1 MLRRKQEPYPTLRR
15 IPEKEPRNKR
25 RGHSKEAWN
34 GEKELTRSLTT
45 AVRGLQKS
53 GRGEEGRKRLL
64 TARNVRKFKSIASE
78 LDMLDS
84 HGRSF
89 MSVLTDPTLSEEETL
104 KVIAGCGVLPKSQV
118 RSIDSGNLGSM
129 VTIPCTPTQVQC
141 PFRMVVAGPS
151 MSGKTHLVQE
161 MLRQREYMFTPNPPA
176 AVYWF
181 YAMEDSVKQAREEFE
196 DITFIKD
203 LPSDQWVT
211 ETIDSDKGALFII
224 DDLMGDA
231 TGAGKSKMATRELV
245 SNLFT
250 KGSHHKKVSIIFTVQ
265 SVFRGQYM
273 RELSLNATQTVAFNN
288 NRDMTHLRSL
298 GAQLFPPGHDGA
310 PFISACML
318 KIKKDDHGY
327 LWIEHGSKVKPGFQF
342 RTDVFKE
349 DDNRF
354 FVPKLD
360 LSCID
365 PAMVTDSKPLNRA
378 APT

>member
-1 MLRRKQEPYPTLRR
+1 MLRRRQEPYPTTAALRR
-15 IPEKEPRNKR
+15 RS
-25 RGHSKEAWN
+25 RGHSKESWD
-34 GEKELTRSLTT
+34 GEKELTRSLTS

-53 GRGEEGRKRLL
+53 GKGEEGRKRLL

-84 HGRSF
+84 EGRSF
-89 MSVLTDPTLSEEETL
+89 MSVLTDPSLSEEDTL
-104 KVIAGCGVLPKSQV
+104 KTIAGCGTLPKSQV

-151 MSGKTHLVQE
+151 MSGKTHLVLE
-161 MLRQREYMFTPNPPA
+161 MLRQREYMFTPSPSE
-176 AVYWF
+176 VYWF
-181 YAMEDSVKQAREEFE
+181 YAMEDSITGAREEFE

-203 LPSDQWVT
+203 LPSDEWVN
-211 ETIDSDKGALFII
+211 ETIDPNKGALFII

-231 TGAGKSKMATRELV
+231 TGAGKNRMASRELV

-265 SVFRGQYM
+265 SLFRGPYM
-273 RELSLNATQTVAFNN
+273 RELSLNATQTVSFNN

-298 GAQLFPPGHDGA
+298 GTQLFPPGHDGA
-310 PFISACML
+310 AFISACML

-349 DDNRF
+349 DKNRF

-360 LSCID
+360 LGCIE
-365 PAMVTDSKPLNRA
+365 PATVTDSKPLSRR
-378 APT
+378 